1 MPLQDLT
8 PQLRTRL
15 NHMERAVGWFVFLA
29 TVLLL
34 FGFGYYIYHT
44 AERRGWFKIRAPFF
58 TFVQSSQGLNI
69 GDPVVMM
76 GFPVGQITDI
86 HPMEPG
92 DRRNVRVDFEIRD
105 KYDSFRYIRTGG
117 SIVKVNSADFL
128 GKRQLEVTRGTNGL
142 GSYALCVTQ
151 PISVVGL
158 EEARKLANLAPDHW
172 QLAQDVLDGNSNV
185 VFHAYEFARAVLDD
199 SNATVLAQC
208 QFESNSIYIYNNKER
223 SKNYVVASWWR
234 REHRYENF
242 KPGSEDAYLHAVEP
256 PSIGDQV
263 QMMVSEVQNA
273 LPGIIALT
281 NKIAAVLDNAVK
293 VTANLNTTLVAAQPA
308 VTNLAFITGEL
319 RPPGAPL
326 LWALGANGNSQ
337 IQTALTNV
345 NSLLVNTDTN
355 LNRLVAQLDLT
366 LENVAGITSNLNAQ
380 VQANPN
386 MLWTI
391 SKTVADTDD
400 MIQGLKRHWLLR
412 SAFKTKATNAPAK
425 K

>member
-158 EEARKLANLAPDHW
+158 EEARKLADLAPDHW

-185 VFHAYEFARAVLDD
+185 VFHAYEFARTVLDD

-308 VTNLAFITGEL
+308 VTNLAFITEEL

-326 LWALGANGNSQ
+326 LWALGANGNGQ

-355 LNRLVAQLDLT
+355 LNTLVAQLDLT

-391 SKTVADTDD
+391 SKTVTDTDD